1 MHINASEPWPRLF
14 LKSDTLVAD
23 LLSTTTVGSYTP
35 AMHEFPPSLIS
46 PGTSPLASSIKIPTI
61 LVDSREA
68 CLAEAGE
75 LITAGIAPE
84 SLIELGD
91 VVDVVGDRISTF
103 DEFGLRR
110 EGRSLFKAVGIGGMD
125 VAISELI
132 FSMATNMGLGTR
144 VDF

>member
-1 MHINASEPWPRLF
+1 M
-14 LKSDTLVAD
+14 
-23 LLSTTTVGSYTP
+23 
-35 AMHEFPPSLIS
+35 
-46 PGTSPLASSIKIPTI
+46 ASSIKIPTI